1 MAGAETTV
9 EKLRQFLR
17 ELSPGARSLLIGELE
32 RAVLRGEEVAGA
44 DLVLQELR
52 RIVREQRDGAPR
64 IDGSARL
71 LFKPLEPFLVDD
83 RGERHH
89 PGRVARS
96 SLEALWNWVRRDL
109 LPRDANAMAEEVRAA
124 MLAGDQGKT
133 DRLARAFQDR
143 VVAAIDAS
151 LVADAGNARRRIV
164 HQIGTPRAEEELI
177 AFKSALKGRDVLASL
192 SARLPLQIGNLANA
206 QLEQCRTLIEGAA
219 ARDGDLFLHAL
230 LTVMNRMTAPWQLIR
245 LGVKAAGSDTAARVS
260 ETNYGVAV
268 NIVLAELDRMVA
280 ELREDLHSGQGVAV
294 GALLKTIH
302 DSARG
307 LRTELELPIDST
319 WGRALAAQR
328 AQISELLRTEIESMP
343 TRVRRLLRLRPAK
356 EIRPNAVLDPN
367 EVAEV
372 EAMVEFVGICRYFAG
387 ELAINEMTQ
396 RALSELRQ
404 NLDNGTRALLEGL
417 RHAGEGD
424 RSFRQSQ
431 VDAAV
436 RFCAKVFGRDYAALL
451 VKAAEVAGAAEAKSP
466 SEKPI
471 SRAS

>member
-1 MAGAETTV
+1 MAGAQTTV
-9 EKLRQFLR
+9 ERLRQFLR

-32 RAVLRGEEVAGA
+32 RCVLRGEEVAGA
-44 DLVLQELR
+44 GLVLQELR
-52 RIVREQRDGAPR
+52 RIVREQRDGGPR
-64 IDGSARL
+64 IEDSARV

-83 RGERHH
+83 RGDHKH

-109 LPRDANAMAEEVRAA
+109 LPSDADMFAEEVGEA

-133 DRLARAFQDR
+133 ERLARFFQDR
-143 VVAAIDAS
+143 VAAAIEANYSAAAED
-151 LVADAGNARRRIV
+151 DKIQRRIL
-164 HQIGTPRAEEELI
+164 HQIGTPHAGEEL
-177 AFKSALKGRDVLASL
+177 ATFKCALKGRDVLAAL
-192 SARLPLQIGNLANA
+192 SARLPLQIGNLANT
-206 QLEQCRTLIEGAA
+206 QLDECKQLIEGAA
-219 ARDGDLFLHAL
+219 ARDGELFLYAL

-245 LGVKAAGSDTAARVS
+245 LGVRAAGSDTAARVA
-260 ETNYGVAV
+260 ETHYGVAV
-268 NIVLAELDRMVA
+268 NIVLAEQERMVA
-280 ELREDLHSGQGVAV
+280 ELREDLRSGQGVAV

-307 LRTELELPIDST
+307 LRTELELPVDST

-328 AQISELLRTEIESMP
+328 TQISDLLRVEIESIP
-343 TRVRRLLRLRPAK
+343 GRVQRLLRPRPAR
-356 EIRPNAVLDPN
+356 EIRPNSVLDPN

-372 EAMVEFVGICRYFAG
+372 EALVEFVGICRYFAG

-404 NLDNGTRALLEGL
+404 YLDNGTRALLESL
-417 RHAGEGD
+417 RHAGDAD

-436 RFCAKVFGRDYAALL
+436 RFCAKVFGREYASLL
-451 VKAAEVAGAAEAKSP
+451 GKAAEVAGAPE
-466 SEKPI
+466 
-471 SRAS
+471 SRAARA